1 MHGMIWRYNGVLG
14 NCSIARSWVLS
25 LLHVNRSLSQRR
37 MNMRNVFIPFILLL
51 LPTRLRQRAYRTSH
65 VQNPYTFH
73 SGRSSSQGYSFKSPL
88 LHHIVRMHI
97 HTHPPVSSC
106 TSDLFHFPYP
116 QANTTTRCLQEVL
129 SATSPPS
136 WDSTLMIGNSTEDLE
151 FWLEVLAQVHDG
163 SDVSAAVAV
172 VGC

>member
-1 MHGMIWRYNGVLG
+1 MLQ
-14 NCSIARSWVLS
+14 SLS
-25 LLHVNRSLSQRR
+25 LLHVNRSPSQKR
-37 MNMRNVFIPFILLL
+37 MDMRNVLIPFILLL
-51 LPTRLRQRAYRTSH
+51 PTRLHQRAYRTSH

-97 HTHPPVSSC
+97 HTSARLVVHQRHFP
-106 TSDLFHFPYP
+106 FPYP

-136 WDSTLMIGNSTEDLE
+136 WDSTLVIRNSAEDLE

>member
-1 MHGMIWRYNGVLG
+1 MVDTEETSRWNGSRTAYKSINLG
-14 NCSIARSWVLS
+14 KNENSRETYSYRLYYYYYQQDSVNAHIVQAMFKIRIHSI
-25 LLHVNRSLSQRR
+25 
-37 MNMRNVFIPFILLL
+37 
-51 LPTRLRQRAYRTSH
+51 
-65 VQNPYTFH
+65 

-97 HTHPPVSSC
+97 LTHPPVSSC
-106 TSDLFHFPYP
+106 TSDLFPFPYP

-136 WDSTLMIGNSTEDLE
+136 WDSTLMIRNSTEDLE

>member
-1 MHGMIWRYNGVLG
+1 MIWRYNGVLG
-14 NCSIARSWVLS
+14 KCSIARPWVLS

-37 MNMRNVFIPFILLL
+37 MDMRNVFIPFILLL
-51 LPTRLRQRAYRTSH
+51 LLPTRLHQRAYRTSH

-73 SGRSSSQGYSFKSPL
+73 SGRSSSQGYSFKFSTSPSY
-88 LHHIVRMHI
+88 RKNAYT
-97 HTHPPVSSC
+97 HTSARLVVHQRPFSI
-106 TSDLFHFPYP
+106 PYP

-136 WDSTLMIGNSTEDLE
+136 WDSTLMVGNSTEDLE